1 MNSVVIGAGFGDEG
15 KGLITDFEARR
26 LGSKL
31 NVRFNGGSQ
40 AGHTVRDGDKRH
52 VFGHVGAS
60 SFASTNTYLSSDFI
74 VNPVT
79 LCKEIQ
85 ELKALDAYPQVM
97 IHPDCRVTTIF
108 DMVLNSA
115 AEYTRAHRTG
125 LKHGSCGMGINETI
139 TRHDTEIEGAYLKI
153 TVDDILSGKE
163 MKIFNTLIDI
173 WAFWVPH
180 RMRELDIDFDIL
192 PNTMKD
198 VIANPDIKRMA
209 DDLNVLRLIA
219 LHGVEFYRQS
229 YQSRKI
235 VFEGAQGLM
244 LDEFLGEFPHVTRSK
259 TGLPNALVAAQELMV
274 MEISPIYVTRAY
286 CTRHGAGPLKNE
298 GIKFCK
304 VQPVDE
310 TNVFNPHQD
319 HIRYAPLDL
328 IALRDFIF
336 ADIDR
341 TDIGAVKF
349 NRPTI
354 AVTCLDQVGDEVT
367 VAIEDGKLVTIKT
380 EKLCELIEQ
389 ITGFTVSHRS
399 YGPTANDVIYTLGV

>member
-40 AGHTVRDGDKRH
+40 AGHTVCSGNKRH

-60 SFASTNTYLSSDFI
+60 SFTGTNTYLSKDFI
-74 VNPVT
+74 VNPLT
-79 LCKEIQ
+79 LYKEIQ
-85 ELKALDAYPQVM
+85 ELKALDTYPQVM
-97 IHPDCRVTTIF
+97 IHPDCKITTIF

-115 AEYTRAHRTG
+115 AEYTRAHKTG
-125 LKHGSCGMGINETI
+125 MKHGSCGMGINETI
-139 TRHDTEIEGAYLKI
+139 TRHDAVIEDCNLKL
-153 TVDDILSGKE
+153 TALD
-163 MKIFNTLIDI
+163 IFNGDETKIVNTLVNI
-173 WAFWVPH
+173 WMFWLPL
-180 RMRELDIDFDIL
+180 RMKDLDIDFDIL

-198 VIANPDIKRMA
+198 IITTPDIKRMA
-209 DDLNVLRLIA
+209 TDLNILRLIA
-219 LHGVEFYRQS
+219 LNGVEFYRQS

-244 LDEFLGEFPHVTRSK
+244 LDEFLGEFPHVTRSM
-259 TGLPNALVAAQELMV
+259 TGLPNAMEAAKELRV
-274 MEISPIYVTRAY
+274 TEINPIYVTRAY
-286 CTRHGAGPLKNE
+286 CTRHGAGPLSNE
-298 GIKFCK
+298 GVKFCE
-304 VQPVDE
+304 VPPVDQ

-341 TDIGAVKF
+341 TSTATFKF

-367 VAIEDGKLVTIKT
+367 VAVEGGELVTIKT
-380 EKLCELIEQ
+380 TELCALIEK
-389 ITGFTVSHRS
+389 ITTLKVSHRS
-399 YGPTANDVIYTLGV
+399 YGPTANDVIYTIGV